1 MRFFLDNNDVLRR
14 IRYIF
19 DFNDFQMI
27 EIFALINLDLKR
39 STITNFLKKEDD
51 VNFLR
56 CTDIILATFLD
67 GLIISKR
74 GKKEGVVIRPEKKL
88 NNNIILR
95 KLKIALNLK
104 NEDMIEIF
112 KLAEMNVSK
121 NELTAFFRKKGHK
134 HFKSCG
140 DQILRNF
147 LKGLQ
152 LKFR

>member
-1 MRFFLDNNDVLRR
+1 LDNNDVLRR

>member
-1 MRFFLDNNDVLRR
+1 MDNNDVLRR